1 GGWWGGG
8 VRLGLRARVAGRTRE
23 VCREGSDGRLSCRL
37 SPQGGR
43 RARRKR
49 TRQCDPG
56 SLPQSAR
63 PFRESHS
70 LHYASRSRINSMD
83 EHARSGRARDRR
95 FTVAVAEV
103 RPQTQTDRDDEGR
116 APGGN
121 PRTACN
127 RLRSQPC
134 QAVVS
139 TEYRASV
146 IPEYVICGEGRLFRK
161 ANTPR
166 SGPGQKAPLGR
177 PLDAPRL
184 YGTTRLSF
192 SHLRRSGRDVPREG
206 HRELEVREP

>member
-1 GGWWGGG
+1 
-8 VRLGLRARVAGRTRE
+8 
-23 VCREGSDGRLSCRL
+23 REGAIGRLSARL
-37 SPQGGR
+37 SPKEGR
-43 RARRKR
+43 PARRKR

-103 RPQTQTDRDDEGR
+103 RPQTQTDRDGEGR

-127 RLRSQPC
+127 RLRAQPC

-146 IPEYVICGEGRLFRK
+146 IPEYVLFREGRLFRK
-161 ANTPR
+161 ADAARNG
-166 SGPGQKAPLGR
+166 SGQKTEVGR

-184 YGTTRLSF
+184 YDTTRLSF
-192 SHLRRSGRDVPREG
+192 SPLRRSGRDVPREG